1 MTASDR
7 WARLVARKKK
17 EGMKRL
23 WIWVRPEDVEAVQ
36 EATLQPGALARL
48 RKEALAKV
56 EAEVSAELRAQ
67 LKRTPG
73 KEVPPL
79 VLAAL
84 EGNVEAMVAFSRWLA
99 ELVHAVA
106 EGGDGDASATGRERP
121 E

>member
-1 MTASDR
+1 MTASKR
-7 WARLVARKKK
+7 WARLVARKRK
-17 EGMKRL
+17 EGLKRL

-48 RKEALAKV
+48 RNQALEKV
-56 EAEVSAELRAQ
+56 KADVSAELEAQ

-73 KEVPPL
+73 KEVPPP

-84 EGNVEAMVAFSRWLA
+84 EGNVEAMAAFSRWLA
-99 ELVHAVA
+99 GLVQAVA
-106 EGGDGDASATGRERP
+106 EGGDGDVAPTGKEGP

>member
-1 MTASDR
+1 MTASER
-7 WARLVARKKK
+7 WARLVARKRR
-17 EGMKRL
+17 EGLKRV

-48 RKEALAKV
+48 RNQALAKV
-56 EAEVSAELRAQ
+56 EAEISAELEAQ

-84 EGNVEAMVAFSRWLA
+84 EGNVEAMAAFSRWLA
-99 ELVHAVA
+99 VLVHAVA
-106 EGGDGDASATGRERP
+106 EGGDGDGAATEKEGSE
-121 E
+121 

>member
-1 MTASDR
+1 MTASKR
-7 WARLVARKKK
+7 WERLVARKKK
-17 EGMKRL
+17 EGLKRL
-23 WIWVRPEDVEAVQ
+23 WIWVRPEDVAAVQ

-48 RKEALAKV
+48 RKQALAQVK
-56 EAEVSAELRAQ
+56 AEISTELEAQ
-67 LKRTPG
+67 LRRTPG

-84 EGNVEAMVAFSRWLA
+84 EGNAEAMAAFSRWLA

-106 EGGDGDASATGRERP
+106 EGGDGDASATGKEEP

>member
-1 MTASDR
+1 MTAR
-7 WARLVARKKK
+7 WTRLVARKKR
-17 EGMKRL
+17 EGLKRL

-36 EATLQPGALARL
+36 EATLQPRALARL

-56 EAEVSAELRAQ
+56 EAEVSAELEVQ

-73 KEVPPL
+73 KEVPAP

-84 EGNVEAMVAFSRWLA
+84 EGNVEAMAAFSRWLA

-106 EGGDGDASATGRERP
+106 ESGDGETSATEEEGSE
-121 E
+121 

>member
-1 MTASDR
+1 MTASER

-17 EGMKRL
+17 EGLKRL
-23 WIWVRPEDVEAVQ
+23 WIWARPEDVAALQ

-48 RKEALAKV
+48 RDQALAKV
-56 EAEVSAELRAQ
+56 KAEVSAELEAQ

-73 KEVPPL
+73 KEVPAP

-84 EGNVEAMVAFSRWLA
+84 EGNAEAMAAFSRWLA

-106 EGGDGDASATGRERP
+106 EGGDAEAAATGKEGS